1 MKKIEK
7 ALLPGEKAFFP
18 SENAHFLVES
28 PLFFEGHKPLPWENQ
43 SNLCTGNG
51 SLDKP
56 HSNSLAL
63 SNGRMILNSESAT
76 KFCQI
81 NCVAVSM
88 FYILFLWGWRARVK
102 SRIPRNDLFFLKRL
116 KFPEATK
123 IIAFSRNAQKK
134 SRSWGCRYHG
144 VGKQILICETSRS
157 RLLAEATSNSV
168 TFISLMCRKCWVLYR
183 SFLSDYFHTQKHQAA
198 NRAVE
203 SVPVEFSWSHNQNTL
218 ASGYIVK
225 VAPIFWEPEI
235 VCCCRSLICKIA
247 LRHCRKT
254 SRWWGGA
261 RWRTQNTKHNRIAT
275 NWLRICWVLVS
286 NQLLHY

>member
-1 MKKIEK
+1 MNLNVILKNMKKIEK

-18 SENAHFLVES
+18 SENAHFLVET

-81 NCVAVSM
+81 NCVAVNM

-134 SRSWGCRYHG
+134 ADHEDVGIMVWENKYWYVRHREAGC
-144 VGKQILICETSRS
+144 
-157 RLLAEATSNSV
+157 
-168 TFISLMCRKCWVLYR
+168 
-183 SFLSDYFHTQKHQAA
+183 
-198 NRAVE
+198 
-203 SVPVEFSWSHNQNTL
+203 
-218 ASGYIVK
+218 
-225 VAPIFWEPEI
+225 
-235 VCCCRSLICKIA
+235 
-247 LRHCRKT
+247 
-254 SRWWGGA
+254 
-261 RWRTQNTKHNRIAT
+261 
-275 NWLRICWVLVS
+275 WLR
-286 NQLLHY
+286 QPATQ

>member
-1 MKKIEK
+1 MNVILKNMKKIEK

-18 SENAHFLVES
+18 SENAHFLVETH
-28 PLFFEGHKPLPWENQ
+28 LFFEGHKPLPWENQ

-102 SRIPRNDLFFLKRL
+102 SRIPRNDLFFFLKRL

-123 IIAFSRNAQKK
+123 ISAFSRNAQKK
-134 SRSWGCRYHG
+134 QTMR
-144 VGKQILICETSRS
+144 
-157 RLLAEATSNSV
+157 
-168 TFISLMCRKCWVLYR
+168 M
-183 SFLSDYFHTQKHQAA
+183 
-198 NRAVE
+198 
-203 SVPVEFSWSHNQNTL
+203 
-218 ASGYIVK
+218 
-225 VAPIFWEPEI
+225 
-235 VCCCRSLICKIA
+235 
-247 LRHCRKT
+247 
-254 SRWWGGA
+254 
-261 RWRTQNTKHNRIAT
+261 
-275 NWLRICWVLVS
+275 
-286 NQLLHY
+286 

>member
-123 IIAFSRNAQKK
+123 IIAFSRNAQQKADHEEVGMWDVILPIDELIFFK
-134 SRSWGCRYHG
+134 TVKTTNQIGFYMVYINIYHSYPS
-144 VGKQILICETSRS
+144 I
-157 RLLAEATSNSV
+157 N
-168 TFISLMCRKCWVLYR
+168 
-183 SFLSDYFHTQKHQAA
+183 
-198 NRAVE
+198 
-203 SVPVEFSWSHNQNTL
+203 
-218 ASGYIVK
+218 
-225 VAPIFWEPEI
+225 
-235 VCCCRSLICKIA
+235 
-247 LRHCRKT
+247 
-254 SRWWGGA
+254 
-261 RWRTQNTKHNRIAT
+261 
-275 NWLRICWVLVS
+275 
-286 NQLLHY
+286 HY